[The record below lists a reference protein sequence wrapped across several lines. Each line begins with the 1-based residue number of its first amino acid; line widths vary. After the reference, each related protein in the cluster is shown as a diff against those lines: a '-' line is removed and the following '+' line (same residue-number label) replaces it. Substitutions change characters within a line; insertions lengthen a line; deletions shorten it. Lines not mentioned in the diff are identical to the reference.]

1 MRIVKIL
8 FIKRPMKWQYIIS
21 IFLEIPI
28 LICFISNIPQVLLH
42 WGVKI
47 SYIIIFFIY
56 YIINRGDMKY
66 YFISLSDQ
74 LNKKYS
80 PTFWKCFLSSLLTS
94 TKYIFMG
101 FFSKQYY
108 KVYLGS

>member
-42 WGVKI
+42 WGVRI
-47 SYIIIFFIY
+47 SYIIIS
-56 YIINRGDMKY
+56 II
-66 YFISLSDQ
+66 
-74 LNKKYS
+74 
-80 PTFWKCFLSSLLTS
+80 
-94 TKYIFMG
+94 
-101 FFSKQYY
+101 
-108 KVYLGS
+108 